1 MITSQT
7 KLIGI
12 TSLAF
17 VATVAAVM
25 TGGVPLAVGLGGAAA
40 AALWLLPGGSRRYL
54 LRRVGRVA
62 VSIFVAMAIVWL
74 LVHNYPDQS
83 RQDEA
88 GLVPAMERYVDWIAG
103 LAAGE
108 LGESSYSETVG
119 EGVSRTIP
127 LSMQLV
133 LYSQILAVAVAVP
146 GAMIGARLRGKAAD
160 LGFRAAGLFGLSTP
174 IFVVGPLLV
183 FLFAVGSLSIFGVE
197 VGVSL
202 FSAGRYRPIGDGV
215 WPHISSMAL
224 PSITMAITTAAV
236 YMVILRAEMLQQLRS
251 DHVLLARSKGVSDR
265 QIVRLHALRPAAP
278 TMVASI
284 AAQSGL
290 ILGNLII
297 TERIFLLPGF
307 GDYVVVAIG
316 RRDVLAVTGAIFVA
330 AIILGVVNL
339 FADALLLA
347 VDPRLDQSA
356 STR

>member
-1 MITSQT
+1 MTDDIR
-7 KLIGI
+7 LLVV

-17 VATVAAVM
+17 VATVGAVM
-25 TGGVPLAVGLGGAAA
+25 AGGVPLAVGLGGVAG

-54 LRRVGRVA
+54 LRRLGRVGL
-62 VSIFVAMAIVWL
+62 SIFVAMAIVWF
-74 LVHNYPDQS
+74 LVHNYPDRS
-83 RQDEA
+83 RQDEP
-88 GLVPAMERYVDWIAG
+88 GVVPAMEAYVDWIG
-103 LAAGE
+103 GVVAGE

-133 LYSQILAVAVAVP
+133 LYSQILAVAIAVP
-146 GAMIGARLRGKAAD
+146 GAMVGARLRGKWAD
-160 LGFRAAGLFGLSTP
+160 LAFRAAGLFGLSTP

-183 FLFAVGSLSIFGVE
+183 FLFAVGSLSVFGVE
-197 VGVSL
+197 LGFSL
-202 FSAGRYRPIGDGV
+202 FSSGRYRPIGDGI

-236 YMVILRAEMLQQLRS
+236 YLVILRTEMLQQLRS
-251 DHVLLARSKGVSDR
+251 DHVLLARSKGVSDKR
-265 QIVRLHALRPAAP
+265 IVRMHALRPAAP

-290 ILGNLII
+290 ILGNLVI

-307 GDYVVVAIG
+307 GDYVIVAIG
-316 RRDVLAVTGAIFVA
+316 RRDVLAVTGALFVA

-356 STR
+356 RTR